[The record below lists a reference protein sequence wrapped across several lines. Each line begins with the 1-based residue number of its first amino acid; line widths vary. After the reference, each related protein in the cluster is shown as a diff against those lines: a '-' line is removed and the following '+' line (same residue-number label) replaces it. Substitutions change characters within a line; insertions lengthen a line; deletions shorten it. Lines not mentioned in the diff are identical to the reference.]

1 MPFII
6 YLHNESFLPS
16 NAATREAA
24 LNAAVHAVNR
34 LCETINEAFGI
45 HNWAVVT
52 SVLVSHYPF
61 SSFPH
66 VFGYYINNFFMSLL
80 LIIET

>member
-6 YLHNESFLPS
+6 YLHKKAFLPS

-34 LCETINEAFGI
+34 LREGINEAFGI
-45 HNWAVVT
+45 RKWAIV
-52 SVLVSHYPF
+52 
-61 SSFPH
+61 
-66 VFGYYINNFFMSLL
+66 I
-80 LIIET
+80 

>member
-16 NAATREAA
+16 NAAIREAA

-34 LCETINEAFGI
+34 LRETINEAFGI
-45 HNWAVVT
+45 RSWAVV
-52 SVLVSHYPF
+52 
-61 SSFPH
+61 
-66 VFGYYINNFFMSLL
+66 I
-80 LIIET
+80 